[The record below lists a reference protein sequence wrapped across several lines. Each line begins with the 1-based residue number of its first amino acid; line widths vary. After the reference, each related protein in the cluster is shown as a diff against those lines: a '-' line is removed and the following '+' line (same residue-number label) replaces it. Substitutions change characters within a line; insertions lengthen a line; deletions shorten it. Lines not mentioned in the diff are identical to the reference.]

1 MQHHRVFISSTIDD
15 LRAQRDA
22 AEDALT
28 QLGFFRV
35 VRVEK
40 LPARGDSSERVCLG
54 EVRAADALVLILHKR
69 YGFVPQDG
77 NAEGLSVTHIE
88 YREARRMG
96 IPVYAFISTACDREP
111 LLDEFISE
119 VSDYNSGVFRRM
131 WLSLD
136 DLARE
141 VRRSAV
147 EWLSVDLRAG
157 RMLEAV
163 GLVDEERGSL
173 TVDVSGVDVLASDGP
188 AWLAT
193 FLEQLDAACKARYL
207 PAPVTSGHPSV
218 DAYVV
223 TVTRSAP
230 ETPRDV
236 TLALVPMT
244 DSAGLPE
251 IMEFS
256 VPLECPSPS
265 AVAMAATALVEAAVH
280 DVSAA
285 ISNLT
290 ALAADSGSDV
300 SRSAEALLSA
310 AALLSAINTGM
321 CSEKVVRAMLGLP
334 RLSPG
339 AISNGLLS
347 LMAAQLR
354 LEMAGASRAVEG
366 VEQLSFELLS
376 TVIARGDA
384 APDAL
389 YNLGRQALRR
399 SRKLGLQLFDELL
412 AADPSYEER
421 WYFHRDLGLLEYASG
436 HYSAAAV
443 HYDHACHLKDDD
455 SELWR
460 QAGDACYYDGQWAE
474 ALVRYQRALALDAI
488 ESYYVDHK
496 VSNCRAHIAAGQ
508 ADSNAFRRQFV
519 RSGRVARIG
528 DRLASQGHERLARPL
543 FAVAQRIC
551 PISFDAG
558 RWLALYANRS
568 GSYQVAIEHLGNALA
583 AVPEDPFVRMN
594 LAANLIFMASGTMNG
609 DAAHNLKASFFHGG
623 PQMLGRFEVQMTNSD
638 SGAELVLQASGL
650 LEEVA
655 TERDSWLERRSEVH
669 APERYGSTTHIEIR

>member
-1 MQHHRVFISSTIDD
+1 V
-15 LRAQRDA
+15 
-22 AEDALT
+22 EDALT
-28 QLGFFRV
+28 QLGFFHV
-35 VRVEK
+35 VRVEN
-40 LPARGDSSERVCLG
+40 LPARGDSSEHVCLG
-54 EVRAADALVLILHKR
+54 EVRAADALVLILHRR

-77 NAEGLSVTHIE
+77 NPEGLSVTHIE

-96 IPVYAFISTACDREP
+96 IPVYAFISTVSDREP
-111 LLDEFISE
+111 TLDEFISD
-119 VSDYNSGVFRRM
+119 VSDYSSGVFRRT

-173 TVDVSGVDVLASDGP
+173 AVDVSGVDVMSFDGP
-188 AWLAT
+188 TWLAT
-193 FLEQLDAACKARYL
+193 FLEQLDAACRARYL
-207 PAPVTSGHPSV
+207 PAPVTSGRPSV

-223 TVTRSAP
+223 TVMRSSP
-230 ETPRDV
+230 ESPLDV
-236 TLALVPMT
+236 TLALVPMP
-244 DSAGLPE
+244 DSVGRPDTVVVS
-251 IMEFS
+251 I
-256 VPLECPSPS
+256 PLESPTPST
-265 AVAMAATALVEAAVH
+265 AAMAATALVEAAVH
-280 DVSAA
+280 DASGA

-290 ALAADSGSDV
+290 ALAADSDSDT
-300 SRSAEALLSA
+300 SGSAEALLSA
-310 AALLSAINTGM
+310 AALVSAINAGVL
-321 CSEKVVRAMLGLP
+321 SEQVVQAMLSLP

-354 LEMAGASRAVEG
+354 LEMAGAWRAIEC
-366 VEQLSFELLS
+366 VEQLSFDLLS
-376 TVIARGDA
+376 TAIARGDA
-384 APDAL
+384 TPDAL

-399 SRKLGLQLFDELL
+399 SRKLGLQLFEELM

-421 WYFHRDLGLLEYASG
+421 WYFHRDLGLLEYGSG
-436 HYSAAAV
+436 DYSSAAV

-474 ALVRYQRALALDAI
+474 ALVRYLKALALDAI

-496 VSNCRAHIAAGQ
+496 VTNCRAQIAAGK
-508 ADSNAFRRQFV
+508 ADSSGFRRQLA
-519 RSGRVARIG
+519 RSERVARTG
-528 DRLASQGHERLARPL
+528 DRLASRGHERLARPL

-551 PISFDAG
+551 PVSFDAG

-594 LAANLIFMASGTMNG
+594 LAANLIFMASGTMDE
-609 DAAHNLKASFFHGG
+609 DAVHNLKASFFHGG
-623 PQMLGRFEVQMTNSD
+623 PQMLERFEVQMTNSD
-638 SGAELVLQASGL
+638 NGAELVRQASAL
-650 LEEVA
+650 LEQVTA
-655 TERDSWLERRSEVH
+655 ERDSWLERRGEVH